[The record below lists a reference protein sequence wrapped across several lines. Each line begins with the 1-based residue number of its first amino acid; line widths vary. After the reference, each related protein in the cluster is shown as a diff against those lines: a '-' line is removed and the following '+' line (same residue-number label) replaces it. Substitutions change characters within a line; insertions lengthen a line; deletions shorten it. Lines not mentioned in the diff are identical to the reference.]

1 MLIDLQSQ
9 NLLVSNHLKN
19 FPCTLT
25 YTVFADHNVKI
36 ALFLVPLASGQETNR
51 VLVRVFRPTSAKS
64 SAEELSQ
71 ESKLSW

>member
-25 YTVFADHNVKI
+25 HTVFADHNVKI
-36 ALFLVPLASGQETNR
+36 ALFLVPLASGQETNII
-51 VLVRVFRPTSAKS
+51 LVNCFIHTSVKS
-64 SAEELSQ
+64 SAEELCQ